1 MKVTINRL
9 DPTKVQLDITVSGE
23 DLAPFINKERDVIAH
38 RISIPGF
45 RKGHVPAKLIDAKV
59 GYGYILDRALD
70 GIVKN
75 FYQKALQEHK
85 DEIRPIDAPKISI
98 KDLPSKPGEDLAFD
112 AEVVVR
118 PDIDLPK
125 IEGVQ
130 IKVEMPEKD
139 EEKQVDEALTKLRH
153 NYSTLVETSALIKT
167 DNYLDMDLRV
177 FDGEKEIESKREMS
191 YRVGSSELPGLD
203 KTLRGMRKGEEAT
216 FTFTPKSGENK
227 GKELRAEVKV
237 NDVKREELPKLD
249 DEFAKEAS
257 EFDTVAELRAAIE
270 KQIGARRKA
279 EEANAAKEAF
289 INYLEGVDIPLP
301 KDMIKELAGEQ
312 IAKLGKDA
320 TKAQKAEI
328 TSELE
333 KAMKEQIVLDQ
344 LADDLGTEITEGDIT
359 RFLGITAQQFN
370 IPLAE
375 FVNMVIKNGQLEE
388 TISTARHQKAMVE
401 GMKKAD
407 FVDEKGGKVDLSS
420 FLGDEEE
427 EEKEKQ
433 ATGEARSMAAAS
445 LAAKQADEAGRQ
457 ASSSP
462 RPSKAKKGTAK
473 SGK

>member
-9 DPTKVQLDITVSGE
+9 DPTKVQLDITASGE

-75 FYQKALQEHK
+75 FYQKALQENK
-85 DEIRPIDAPKISI
+85 DEVRPIDAPQISI
-98 KDLPSKPGEDLAFD
+98 KNLPTKPGEDLSFEAQI
-112 AEVVVR
+112 VVR
-118 PDIDLPK
+118 PDISLPK
-125 IEGVQ
+125 IEGEE
-130 IKVEMPEKD
+130 IKVEVPKVD
-139 EEKQVDEALTKLRH
+139 EEKELDEALTKLRH

-167 DNYLDMDLRV
+167 DNYLDMDLKI
-177 FDGEKEIESKREMS
+177 FDGDKEIESKREPS
-191 YRVGSSELPGLD
+191 YRVGSSEIPGLD

-257 EFDTVAELRAAIE
+257 EFDTLSELKEAIE
-270 KQIGARRKA
+270 KQISARRNA
-279 EEANAAKEAF
+279 QVANAARDAF
-289 INYLEGVDIPLP
+289 MNYLEEVEIPLP
-301 KDMIKELAGEQ
+301 EDMIKSLADEQ

-320 TKAQKAEI
+320 TKSQKAEI
-328 TSELE
+328 TSEIE
-333 KAMKEQIVLDQ
+333 KAMEEQIVLDQ
-344 LADDLGTEITEGDIT
+344 LSDDLKTELTEGDIT

-370 IPLAE
+370 IPLPD
-375 FVNMVIKNGQLEE
+375 FINMVIKNGQFEE
-388 TISTARHQKAMVE
+388 TISTARHQKALVE

-407 FVDEKGGKVDLSS
+407 FVDEN
-420 FLGDEEE
+420 
-427 EEKEKQ
+427 
-433 ATGEARSMAAAS
+433 GES
-445 LAAKQADEAGRQ
+445 
-457 ASSSP
+457 
-462 RPSKAKKGTAK
+462 
-473 SGK
+473 

>member
-9 DPTKVQLDITVSGE
+9 DPTKVQLDITASGE

-75 FYQKALQEHK
+75 FYQKALQENK
-85 DEIRPIDAPKISI
+85 DEVRPIDAPQISI
-98 KDLPSKPGEDLAFD
+98 KNLPAKPGEDLSFEAQI
-112 AEVVVR
+112 VVR
-118 PDIDLPK
+118 PDISLPK
-125 IEGVQ
+125 IEGEE
-130 IKVEMPEKD
+130 IKVEVPKVD
-139 EEKQVDEALTKLRH
+139 EEKELDEALTKLRH

-167 DNYLDMDLRV
+167 DNYLDMDLKI
-177 FDGEKEIESKREMS
+177 FDGDKEIESKREPS
-191 YRVGSSELPGLD
+191 YRVGSSEIPGLD

-257 EFDTVAELRAAIE
+257 EFDTLSELKEAIE
-270 KQIGARRKA
+270 KQISARRNA
-279 EEANAAKEAF
+279 QVANAARDAF
-289 INYLEGVDIPLP
+289 MNYLEEVEIPLP
-301 KDMIKELAGEQ
+301 EDMIKSLADEQ

-320 TKAQKAEI
+320 TKSQKAEI
-328 TSELE
+328 TSEIE
-333 KAMKEQIVLDQ
+333 KAMEEQIVLDQ
-344 LADDLGTEITEGDIT
+344 LSDDLKTELTEGDIT

-370 IPLAE
+370 IPLPN
-375 FVNMVIKNGQLEE
+375 FINMVIKNGQFEE
-388 TISTARHQKAMVE
+388 TISTARHQKALVE

-407 FVDEKGGKVDLSS
+407 FVDENGEKLDLSS

-427 EEKEKQ
+427 EKKEKQ
-433 ATGEARSMAAAS
+433 ATDEARSMAAAS
-445 LAAKQADEAGRQ
+445 LAAKKTDEAGKQ
-457 ASSSP
+457 SSSGHV
-462 RPSKAKKGTAK
+462 SKSKKSSAK
-473 SGK
+473 SDK

>member
-9 DPTKVQLDITVSGE
+9 DPTKVQLDITASGE

-75 FYQKALQEHK
+75 FYQKALQENK
-85 DEIRPIDAPKISI
+85 DEVRPIDAPQISI
-98 KDLPSKPGEDLAFD
+98 KNLPAKPGEDLSFEAQI
-112 AEVVVR
+112 VVR
-118 PDIDLPK
+118 PDISLPK
-125 IEGVQ
+125 IEGEE
-130 IKVEMPEKD
+130 IKVEVPKAD
-139 EEKQVDEALTKLRH
+139 EEKELDEALTKLRH

-167 DNYLDMDLRV
+167 DNYLDMDLKI
-177 FDGEKEIESKREMS
+177 FDGDKETESKREPS
-191 YRVGSSELPGLD
+191 YRVGSSEIPGLD

-257 EFDTVAELRAAIE
+257 EFDTLSELKEAIE
-270 KQIGARRKA
+270 KQISARRNA
-279 EEANAAKEAF
+279 QVANAARDAF
-289 INYLEGVDIPLP
+289 MDYLEEVEIPLP
-301 KDMIKELAGEQ
+301 EDMIKGLADEQ

-320 TKAQKAEI
+320 TKSQKAEI
-328 TSELE
+328 TSEIE

-344 LADDLGTEITEGDIT
+344 LSDDLKTELTEGDIT

-370 IPLAE
+370 IPLPE
-375 FVNMVIKNGQLEE
+375 FINMVIKNGQFEE
-388 TISTARHQKAMVE
+388 TISTARHQKALVE

-407 FVDEKGGKVDLSS
+407 FVDENGEKLDLSS

-427 EEKEKQ
+427 EKKEKQ
-433 ATGEARSMAAAS
+433 ATDEARSMAAAS
-445 LAAKQADEAGRQ
+445 LAAKKTDEAGRQ
-457 ASSSP
+457 SSSGHA
-462 RPSKAKKGTAK
+462 SKSKKSSAK
-473 SGK
+473 SDK

>member
-9 DPTKVQLDITVSGE
+9 DPTKVQLDITASGE

-75 FYQKALQEHK
+75 FYQKALQENK
-85 DEIRPIDAPKISI
+85 DEVRPIDAPQISI
-98 KDLPSKPGEDLAFD
+98 KNLPAKPGEDLSFEAQI
-112 AEVVVR
+112 VVR
-118 PDIDLPK
+118 PDISLPK
-125 IEGVQ
+125 IEGEE
-130 IKVEMPEKD
+130 IKVEVPKVD
-139 EEKQVDEALTKLRH
+139 EEKELDEALTKLRH

-167 DNYLDMDLRV
+167 DNYLDMDLKI
-177 FDGEKEIESKREMS
+177 FDGDKETESKREPS
-191 YRVGSSELPGLD
+191 YRVGSSEIPGLD

-257 EFDTVAELRAAIE
+257 EFDTLSELKEAIK
-270 KQIGARRKA
+270 KQIGARRNA
-279 EEANAAKEAF
+279 QVANAARDAF
-289 INYLEGVDIPLP
+289 MDYLEEVEIPLP
-301 KDMIKELAGEQ
+301 EDMIKGLADEQ

-320 TKAQKAEI
+320 TKSQKAEI
-328 TSELE
+328 TSEIE

-344 LADDLGTEITEGDIT
+344 LSDDLKTELTEGDIT

-370 IPLAE
+370 IPLPD
-375 FVNMVIKNGQLEE
+375 FINMVIKNGQFEE
-388 TISTARHQKAMVE
+388 TISTARHQKALVE

-407 FVDEKGGKVDLSS
+407 FVDEDGEKLDLSS

-427 EEKEKQ
+427 EKKEKQ
-433 ATGEARSMAAAS
+433 ATDEARSMAAAS
-445 LAAKQADEAGRQ
+445 LAAKKTDEAGRQ
-457 ASSSP
+457 SSSGHV
-462 RPSKAKKGTAK
+462 SKSKKSSAK
-473 SGK
+473 SDK

>member
-9 DPTKVQLDITVSGE
+9 DPTKVQLDITASGE

-59 GYGYILDRALD
+59 GYSYILDRALE

-75 FYQKALQEHK
+75 FYQKALQENK
-85 DEIRPIDAPKISI
+85 DEVSPIDAPQISI
-98 KDLPSKPGEDLAFD
+98 TNHPAKPGEDLSFEAQI
-112 AEVVVR
+112 VVR
-118 PDIDLPK
+118 PDISLPK
-125 IEGVQ
+125 IEGEE
-130 IKVEMPEKD
+130 IKVEVPKVD
-139 EEKQVDEALTKLRH
+139 EEKELDDALTKLRH

-167 DNYLDMDLRV
+167 DNYLDMDLKI
-177 FDGEKEIESKREMS
+177 FDGDKEIESKREAS
-191 YRVGSSELPGLD
+191 YRVGSSEIPGLD

-257 EFDTVAELRAAIE
+257 EFDTLLELKEAIK
-270 KQIGARRKA
+270 KQISARRDA
-279 EEANAAKEAF
+279 QVANAARDAF
-289 INYLEGVDIPLP
+289 INYLEGIEIPLP
-301 KDMIKELAGEQ
+301 EDMIKSLSDEQ

-328 TSELE
+328 ISGLE
-333 KAMKEQIVLDQ
+333 KAMKEQVVLDQ
-344 LADDLGTEITEGDIT
+344 LSDDLKIELTEGDIT

-370 IPLAE
+370 IPLPE
-375 FVNMVIKNGQLEE
+375 FINMVIRNGQFEE
-388 TISTARHQKAMVE
+388 TISTARHQKALVE

-407 FVDEKGGKVDLSS
+407 FVDENGEKLDLSS

-427 EEKEKQ
+427 EKKEKQ
-433 ATGEARSMAAAS
+433 ATDEARSMAAAS
-445 LAAKQADEAGRQ
+445 LAAKKTDEAGKQ
-457 ASSSP
+457 SSKS
-462 RPSKAKKGTAK
+462 KKGSAK

>member
-9 DPTKVQLDITVSGE
+9 DPTKVQLDITASGE

-75 FYQKALQEHK
+75 FYQKALQENK
-85 DEIRPIDAPKISI
+85 DEVRPIDAPQISI
-98 KDLPSKPGEDLAFD
+98 KNLPAKPGEDLSFEAQI
-112 AEVVVR
+112 VVR
-118 PDIDLPK
+118 PDISLPK
-125 IEGVQ
+125 IEGEE
-130 IKVEMPEKD
+130 IKVEVPKAD
-139 EEKQVDEALTKLRH
+139 EEKELDEALTKLRH

-167 DNYLDMDLRV
+167 DNYLDMDLKI
-177 FDGEKEIESKREMS
+177 FDGDKETESKREPS
-191 YRVGSSELPGLD
+191 YRVGSSEIPGLD

-257 EFDTVAELRAAIE
+257 EFDTLSELKEAIK
-270 KQIGARRKA
+270 KQISARRNA
-279 EEANAAKEAF
+279 RVANAARDAF
-289 INYLEGVDIPLP
+289 MDYLEEVEIPLP
-301 KDMIKELAGEQ
+301 EDMIKGLADEQ

-320 TKAQKAEI
+320 TKSQKAEI
-328 TSELE
+328 TSEIE

-344 LADDLGTEITEGDIT
+344 LSDDLKTELTEGDIT

-370 IPLAE
+370 IPLPD
-375 FVNMVIKNGQLEE
+375 FINMVIKNGQFEE
-388 TISTARHQKAMVE
+388 TISTARHQKALVE

-407 FVDEKGGKVDLSS
+407 FVDENGEKLDLSS

-427 EEKEKQ
+427 EKKEKQ
-433 ATGEARSMAAAS
+433 ATDEARSMAAAS
-445 LAAKQADEAGRQ
+445 LAAKKTDEAGRQ
-457 ASSSP
+457 SSSGHV
-462 RPSKAKKGTAK
+462 SKSKKSSVK
-473 SGK
+473 SDK

>member
-9 DPTKVQLDITVSGE
+9 DPTKVQLDITASGE

-75 FYQKALQEHK
+75 FYQKALQENK
-85 DEIRPIDAPKISI
+85 DEVRPIDAPQISI
-98 KDLPSKPGEDLAFD
+98 KNLPAKPGEDLSFEAQI
-112 AEVVVR
+112 VVR
-118 PDIDLPK
+118 PDISLPK
-125 IEGVQ
+125 IEGEE
-130 IKVEMPEKD
+130 IKVEVPKVD
-139 EEKQVDEALTKLRH
+139 EEKELDEALTKLRH

-167 DNYLDMDLRV
+167 DNYLDMDLKI
-177 FDGEKEIESKREMS
+177 FDGDKETESKREPS
-191 YRVGSSELPGLD
+191 YRVGSSEIPGLD

-257 EFDTVAELRAAIE
+257 EFDTLSELKEAIK
-270 KQIGARRKA
+270 KQIGARRNA
-279 EEANAAKEAF
+279 RVANAARDAF
-289 INYLEGVDIPLP
+289 MDYLEEVEIPLP
-301 KDMIKELAGEQ
+301 EDMIKGLADEQ

-320 TKAQKAEI
+320 TKSQKAEI
-328 TSELE
+328 TSEIE

-344 LADDLGTEITEGDIT
+344 LSDDLKTELTEGDIT

-370 IPLAE
+370 IPLPD
-375 FVNMVIKNGQLEE
+375 FINMVIKNGQFEE
-388 TISTARHQKAMVE
+388 TISTARHQKALVE

-407 FVDEKGGKVDLSS
+407 FVDENGEKLDLSS

-427 EEKEKQ
+427 EKKEKQ
-433 ATGEARSMAAAS
+433 ATDEARSMAAAS
-445 LAAKQADEAGRQ
+445 LAAKKTDEAGRQ
-457 ASSSP
+457 SSSGHV
-462 RPSKAKKGTAK
+462 SKSKKSSAK
-473 SGK
+473 SDK

>member
-9 DPTKVQLDITVSGE
+9 DPTKVQLDITASGE

-75 FYQKALQEHK
+75 FYQKALQENK
-85 DEIRPIDAPKISI
+85 DEVRPIDAPQISI
-98 KDLPSKPGEDLAFD
+98 KNLPAKPGEDLSFEAQI
-112 AEVVVR
+112 VVR
-118 PDIDLPK
+118 PDISLPK
-125 IEGVQ
+125 IEGEE
-130 IKVEMPEKD
+130 IKVEVPKVD
-139 EEKQVDEALTKLRH
+139 EEKELDEALTKLRH

-167 DNYLDMDLRV
+167 DNYLDMDLKI
-177 FDGEKEIESKREMS
+177 FDGDKEIESKREPS
-191 YRVGSSELPGLD
+191 YRVGSSEIPGLD
-203 KTLRGMRKGEEAT
+203 KALRGMRKGEEAT

-257 EFDTVAELRAAIE
+257 EFDTLSELKEAIE
-270 KQIGARRKA
+270 KQISARRNA
-279 EEANAAKEAF
+279 QVANAARDAF
-289 INYLEGVDIPLP
+289 MNYLEEVEIPLP
-301 KDMIKELAGEQ
+301 EDMIKSLADEQ

-320 TKAQKAEI
+320 TKSQKAEI
-328 TSELE
+328 TSEIE
-333 KAMKEQIVLDQ
+333 KALEEQIVLDQ
-344 LADDLGTEITEGDIT
+344 LSDDLKTELTEGDIT

-370 IPLAE
+370 IPLPD
-375 FVNMVIKNGQLEE
+375 FINMVIKNGQFEE
-388 TISTARHQKAMVE
+388 TISTARHQKALVE

-407 FVDEKGGKVDLSS
+407 FVDENGEKLDLSS

-427 EEKEKQ
+427 EKKEKQ
-433 ATGEARSMAAAS
+433 ATDEARSMAAAS
-445 LAAKQADEAGRQ
+445 LAAKKTDEAGKQ
-457 ASSSP
+457 SSSGHV
-462 RPSKAKKGTAK
+462 SKSKKSSAK
-473 SGK
+473 SDK

>member
-9 DPTKVQLDITVSGE
+9 DPTKVQLDITASGE

-75 FYQKALQEHK
+75 FYQKALQENK
-85 DEIRPIDAPKISI
+85 DEVRPIDAPQISI
-98 KDLPSKPGEDLAFD
+98 KNLPAKPGEDLSFEAQI
-112 AEVVVR
+112 VVR
-118 PDIDLPK
+118 PDISLPK
-125 IEGVQ
+125 IEGEE
-130 IKVEMPEKD
+130 IKVEVPKVD
-139 EEKQVDEALTKLRH
+139 EEKELDEALTKLRH

-167 DNYLDMDLRV
+167 DNYLDMDLKI
-177 FDGEKEIESKREMS
+177 FDGDKEIESKREPS
-191 YRVGSSELPGLD
+191 YRVGSSEIPGLD

-216 FTFTPKSGENK
+216 FTFTSKSGENK

-257 EFDTVAELRAAIE
+257 EFDTLSELKEAIE
-270 KQIGARRKA
+270 KQISARRNA
-279 EEANAAKEAF
+279 QVANAARDAF
-289 INYLEGVDIPLP
+289 MNYLEEVEIPLP
-301 KDMIKELAGEQ
+301 EDMIKSLADEQ

-320 TKAQKAEI
+320 TKSQKAEI
-328 TSELE
+328 TSEIE
-333 KAMKEQIVLDQ
+333 KAMEEQIVLDQ
-344 LADDLGTEITEGDIT
+344 LSDDLKTELTEGDIT

-370 IPLAE
+370 IPLPD
-375 FVNMVIKNGQLEE
+375 FINMVIKNGQFEE
-388 TISTARHQKAMVE
+388 TISTARHQKALVE

-407 FVDEKGGKVDLSS
+407 FVDENGEKLDLSS

-427 EEKEKQ
+427 EKKEKQ
-433 ATGEARSMAAAS
+433 ATDEARSMAAAS
-445 LAAKQADEAGRQ
+445 LAAKKTDEAGKQ
-457 ASSSP
+457 SSSGHV
-462 RPSKAKKGTAK
+462 SKSKKSSAK
-473 SGK
+473 SDK

>member
-9 DPTKVQLDITVSGE
+9 DPTKVQLDITASGE

-75 FYQKALQEHK
+75 FYQKALQENK
-85 DEIRPIDAPKISI
+85 DEVRPIDAPQISI
-98 KDLPSKPGEDLAFD
+98 KNLPAKPGEDLSFEAQI
-112 AEVVVR
+112 VVR
-118 PDIDLPK
+118 PDISLPK
-125 IEGVQ
+125 IEGEE
-130 IKVEMPEKD
+130 IKVEVPKVD
-139 EEKQVDEALTKLRH
+139 EEKELDEALTKLRH

-167 DNYLDMDLRV
+167 DNYLDMDLKI
-177 FDGEKEIESKREMS
+177 FDGDKEIESKREPS
-191 YRVGSSELPGLD
+191 YRVGSSEIPGLD

-257 EFDTVAELRAAIE
+257 EFDTLSELKEAIE
-270 KQIGARRKA
+270 KQISARRNA
-279 EEANAAKEAF
+279 QVANAARDAF
-289 INYLEGVDIPLP
+289 MNYLEEVEIPLP
-301 KDMIKELAGEQ
+301 EDMIKSLADEQ

-320 TKAQKAEI
+320 TKSQKAEI
-328 TSELE
+328 TSEIE
-333 KAMKEQIVLDQ
+333 KAMEEQIALDQ
-344 LADDLGTEITEGDIT
+344 LSDDLKTELTEGDIT

-370 IPLAE
+370 IPLPD
-375 FVNMVIKNGQLEE
+375 FINMVIKNGQFEE
-388 TISTARHQKAMVE
+388 TISTARHQKALVE

-407 FVDEKGGKVDLSS
+407 FVDENGEKLDLSS

-427 EEKEKQ
+427 EKKEKQ
-433 ATGEARSMAAAS
+433 ATDEARSMAAAS
-445 LAAKQADEAGRQ
+445 LAAKKTDEAGKQ
-457 ASSSP
+457 SSSGHV
-462 RPSKAKKGTAK
+462 SKSKKSSAK
-473 SGK
+473 SDK

>member
-9 DPTKVQLDITVSGE
+9 DPTKVQLDITASGE

-75 FYQKALQEHK
+75 FYQKALQENK
-85 DEIRPIDAPKISI
+85 DEVRPIDAPQISI
-98 KDLPSKPGEDLAFD
+98 KNLPAKPGEDLSFEAQI
-112 AEVVVR
+112 VVR
-118 PDIDLPK
+118 PDISLPK
-125 IEGVQ
+125 IEGEE
-130 IKVEMPEKD
+130 IKVEVPKVD
-139 EEKQVDEALTKLRH
+139 EEKELDEALTKLRH

-167 DNYLDMDLRV
+167 DNYLDMDLKI
-177 FDGEKEIESKREMS
+177 FDGDKEIESKREPS
-191 YRVGSSELPGLD
+191 YRVGSSEIPGLD

-257 EFDTVAELRAAIE
+257 EFDTLSELKEAIE
-270 KQIGARRKA
+270 KQISARRNA
-279 EEANAAKEAF
+279 QVANAARDAF
-289 INYLEGVDIPLP
+289 MNYLEEVEIPLP
-301 KDMIKELAGEQ
+301 EDMIKSLADEQ

-320 TKAQKAEI
+320 TKSQKAEI
-328 TSELE
+328 TSEIE
-333 KAMKEQIVLDQ
+333 KAMEEQIVLDQ
-344 LADDLGTEITEGDIT
+344 LSDDLKTELTEGDIT

-370 IPLAE
+370 IPLPD
-375 FVNMVIKNGQLEE
+375 FINMVIKNGQFEE
-388 TISTARHQKAMVE
+388 TISTARHQKALVE

-407 FVDEKGGKVDLSS
+407 FVDENGEKLDLSS

-427 EEKEKQ
+427 EKKEKQ
-433 ATGEARSMAAAS
+433 ATDEARSMAAAS
-445 LAAKQADEAGRQ
+445 LAAKKTDEAGKQ
-457 ASSSP
+457 SSSGHV
-462 RPSKAKKGTAK
+462 SKSKKSSAK
-473 SGK
+473 SDK

>member
-9 DPTKVQLDITVSGE
+9 DPTKVQLDITASGE

-75 FYQKALQEHK
+75 FYQKALQENK
-85 DEIRPIDAPKISI
+85 DEVRPIDAPQISI
-98 KDLPSKPGEDLAFD
+98 KNLPAKPGEDLSFEAQI
-112 AEVVVR
+112 VVR
-118 PDIDLPK
+118 PDISLPK
-125 IEGVQ
+125 IEGEE
-130 IKVEMPEKD
+130 IKVEVPKVD
-139 EEKQVDEALTKLRH
+139 EEKELDEALTKLRH

-167 DNYLDMDLRV
+167 DNYLDMDLKI
-177 FDGEKEIESKREMS
+177 FDEDKEIESKREPS
-191 YRVGSSELPGLD
+191 YRVGSSEIPGLD
-203 KTLRGMRKGEEAT
+203 KALRGMRKGEEAT

-257 EFDTVAELRAAIE
+257 EFDTLSELKEAIE
-270 KQIGARRKA
+270 KQISARRNA
-279 EEANAAKEAF
+279 QVANAARDAF
-289 INYLEGVDIPLP
+289 MNYLEEVEIPLP
-301 KDMIKELAGEQ
+301 EDMIKSLADEQ

-320 TKAQKAEI
+320 TKSQKAEI
-328 TSELE
+328 TSEIE
-333 KAMKEQIVLDQ
+333 KALEEQIVLDQ
-344 LADDLGTEITEGDIT
+344 LSDDLKTELTEGDIT

-370 IPLAE
+370 IPLPD
-375 FVNMVIKNGQLEE
+375 FINMVIKNGQFEE
-388 TISTARHQKAMVE
+388 TISTARHQKALVE

-407 FVDEKGGKVDLSS
+407 FVDENGEKLDLSS

-427 EEKEKQ
+427 EKKEKQ
-433 ATGEARSMAAAS
+433 ATDEARSMAAAS
-445 LAAKQADEAGRQ
+445 LAAKKTDEAGKQ
-457 ASSSP
+457 SSSGHV
-462 RPSKAKKGTAK
+462 SKSKKSSAK
-473 SGK
+473 SDK

>member
-9 DPTKVQLDITVSGE
+9 DPTKVQLDITASGE

-59 GYGYILDRALD
+59 GYGYILDRAMD

-75 FYQKALQEHK
+75 FYQKALQENK
-85 DEIRPIDAPKISI
+85 NEVRPIDAPQISI
-98 KDLPSKPGEDLAFD
+98 NKLPEKPGEDLSFEAQ
-112 AEVVVR
+112 VVIR
-118 PDIDLPK
+118 PDITLPK
-125 IEGVQ
+125 IDGEQ
-130 IKVEMPEKD
+130 IKVEVPEVD
-139 EEKQVDEALTKLRH
+139 EEKELNEALTKLRH

-167 DNYLDMDLRV
+167 DNYVDMDLKV
-177 FDGEKEIESKREMS
+177 FDTDKEIESKREPS

-203 KTLRGMRKGEEAT
+203 KALRGMRKGEEAT
-216 FTFTPKSGENK
+216 FTFIPKSGENK

-257 EFDTVAELRAAIE
+257 EFDTVDELKEAIK
-270 KQIGARRKA
+270 KQISARRDALK
-279 EEANAAKEAF
+279 ANAAKEAF
-289 INYLEGVDIPLP
+289 MNYLEGVDIPLP
-301 KDMIKELAGEQ
+301 MDMIKSLSDEQ

-344 LADDLGTEITEGDIT
+344 LADDLNVEITEGDIT

-370 IPLAE
+370 IPLPE
-375 FVNMVIKNGQLEE
+375 FINMVIKNGQLEE

-407 FVDEKGGKVDLSS
+407 FVDKDGKKLDLSA

-427 EEKEKQ
+427 EEREKK
-433 ATGEARSMAAAS
+433 AMGEARSMAAAS
-445 LAAKQADEAGRQ
+445 LAAKKADEAGRE
-457 ASSSP
+457 ASSP
-462 RPSKAKKGTAK
+462 QKPSKSKKSSVK

>member
-9 DPTKVQLDITVSGE
+9 DPTKVQLDITASGE

-75 FYQKALQEHK
+75 FYQKALQENK
-85 DEIRPIDAPKISI
+85 DEVRPIDAPQISI
-98 KDLPSKPGEDLAFD
+98 KNLPAKPGEDLSFEAQI
-112 AEVVVR
+112 VVR
-118 PDIDLPK
+118 PDISLPK
-125 IEGVQ
+125 IEGEE
-130 IKVEMPEKD
+130 IKVEVPKVD
-139 EEKQVDEALTKLRH
+139 EEKELDEALTKLRH

-167 DNYLDMDLRV
+167 DNYLDMDLKI
-177 FDGEKEIESKREMS
+177 FDGDKEIESKREPS
-191 YRVGSSELPGLD
+191 YRVGSSEIPGLD

-257 EFDTVAELRAAIE
+257 EFDTLSELKEAIE
-270 KQIGARRKA
+270 KQISARRNA
-279 EEANAAKEAF
+279 QVANAARDAF
-289 INYLEGVDIPLP
+289 MNYLEEVEIPLP
-301 KDMIKELAGEQ
+301 EDMIKSLADEQ

-320 TKAQKAEI
+320 TKSQKAEI
-328 TSELE
+328 TSEIE
-333 KAMKEQIVLDQ
+333 KAMEEQIVLDQ
-344 LADDLGTEITEGDIT
+344 LSDDLKTELTEGDIT

-370 IPLAE
+370 IPLPD
-375 FVNMVIKNGQLEE
+375 FINMVIKNGQFEE
-388 TISTARHQKAMVE
+388 TISTARHQKALVE

-407 FVDEKGGKVDLSS
+407 FVDENGEKLDLSS

-427 EEKEKQ
+427 EKKEKQ
-433 ATGEARSMAAAS
+433 ATDEARSMAAAS
-445 LAAKQADEAGRQ
+445 LAAKKTDEAGKQ
-457 ASSSP
+457 SSSGHV
-462 RPSKAKKGTAK
+462 SKSKKNSAK
-473 SGK
+473 SDK

>member
-9 DPTKVQLDITVSGE
+9 DPTKVQLDITASGE

-70 GIVKN
+70 GIMKN
-75 FYQKALQEHK
+75 FYQKALQENK
-85 DEIRPIDAPKISI
+85 DEVRPIDAPQISI
-98 KDLPSKPGEDLAFD
+98 KNLPAKPGEDLSFEAQI
-112 AEVVVR
+112 VVR
-118 PDIDLPK
+118 PDISLPK
-125 IEGVQ
+125 IEGEE
-130 IKVEMPEKD
+130 IKVEVPKVD
-139 EEKQVDEALTKLRH
+139 EEKELDEALTKLRH

-167 DNYLDMDLRV
+167 DNYLDMDLKI
-177 FDGEKEIESKREMS
+177 FDGDKEIESKREPS
-191 YRVGSSELPGLD
+191 YRVGSSEIPGLD

-257 EFDTVAELRAAIE
+257 EFDTLSELKEAIE
-270 KQIGARRKA
+270 KQISARRNA
-279 EEANAAKEAF
+279 QVANAARDAF
-289 INYLEGVDIPLP
+289 MNYLEEVEIPLP
-301 KDMIKELAGEQ
+301 EDMIKSLADEQ

-320 TKAQKAEI
+320 TKSQKAEI
-328 TSELE
+328 TSEIE
-333 KAMKEQIVLDQ
+333 KAMEEQIVLDQ
-344 LADDLGTEITEGDIT
+344 LSDDLKTELTEGDIT

-370 IPLAE
+370 IPLPD
-375 FVNMVIKNGQLEE
+375 FINMVIKNGQFEE
-388 TISTARHQKAMVE
+388 TISTARHQKALVE

-407 FVDEKGGKVDLSS
+407 FVDENGEKLDLSS

-427 EEKEKQ
+427 EKKEKQ
-433 ATGEARSMAAAS
+433 ATDEARSMAAAS
-445 LAAKQADEAGRQ
+445 LAAKKTDEAGKQ
-457 ASSSP
+457 SSSGHV
-462 RPSKAKKGTAK
+462 SKSKKSSAK
-473 SGK
+473 SDK

>member
-9 DPTKVQLDITVSGE
+9 DPTKVQLDITASGE

-75 FYQKALQEHK
+75 FYQKALQENK
-85 DEIRPIDAPKISI
+85 DEVRPIDAPQISI
-98 KDLPSKPGEDLAFD
+98 KNLPAKPGEDLSFEAQI
-112 AEVVVR
+112 VVR
-118 PDIDLPK
+118 PDISLPK
-125 IEGVQ
+125 IEGEE
-130 IKVEMPEKD
+130 IKVEVPKVD
-139 EEKQVDEALTKLRH
+139 EEKELDEALTKLRH

-167 DNYLDMDLRV
+167 DNYLDMDLKI
-177 FDGEKEIESKREMS
+177 FDGDKEIESKREPS
-191 YRVGSSELPGLD
+191 YRVGSSEIPGLD
-203 KTLRGMRKGEEAT
+203 KALRGMRKGEEAT

-257 EFDTVAELRAAIE
+257 EFDTLSELKEAIE
-270 KQIGARRKA
+270 KQISARRNA
-279 EEANAAKEAF
+279 QVANAARDAF
-289 INYLEGVDIPLP
+289 MNYLEEVEIPLP
-301 KDMIKELAGEQ
+301 EDMIKSLADEQ

-320 TKAQKAEI
+320 TKSQKAEI
-328 TSELE
+328 TSEIE
-333 KAMKEQIVLDQ
+333 KAMEEQIVLDQ
-344 LADDLGTEITEGDIT
+344 LSDDLKTELTEGDIT

-370 IPLAE
+370 IPLPD
-375 FVNMVIKNGQLEE
+375 FINMVIKNGQFEE
-388 TISTARHQKAMVE
+388 TISTARHQKALVE

-407 FVDEKGGKVDLSS
+407 FVDENGEKLDLSS

-427 EEKEKQ
+427 EKKEKQ
-433 ATGEARSMAAAS
+433 ATDEARSMAAAS
-445 LAAKQADEAGRQ
+445 LAAKKTDEAGKQ
-457 ASSSP
+457 SSSGHV
-462 RPSKAKKGTAK
+462 SKSKKSSAK
-473 SGK
+473 SDK

>member
-9 DPTKVQLDITVSGE
+9 DPTKVQLDITASGE

-75 FYQKALQEHK
+75 FYQKALQENK
-85 DEIRPIDAPKISI
+85 DEVRPIDAPQISI
-98 KDLPSKPGEDLAFD
+98 KNLPAKPGEDLSFEAQI
-112 AEVVVR
+112 VVR
-118 PDIDLPK
+118 PDISLPK
-125 IEGVQ
+125 IEGEE
-130 IKVEMPEKD
+130 IKVEVPKVD
-139 EEKQVDEALTKLRH
+139 EEKELDEALTKLRH

-167 DNYLDMDLRV
+167 DNYLDMDLKI
-177 FDGEKEIESKREMS
+177 FDEDKEIESKREPS
-191 YRVGSSELPGLD
+191 YRVGSSEIPGLD

-257 EFDTVAELRAAIE
+257 EFDTLSELKEAIE
-270 KQIGARRKA
+270 KQISARRNA
-279 EEANAAKEAF
+279 QVANAARDAF
-289 INYLEGVDIPLP
+289 MNYLEEVEIPLP
-301 KDMIKELAGEQ
+301 EDMIKSLADEQ

-320 TKAQKAEI
+320 TKSQKAEI
-328 TSELE
+328 TSEIE
-333 KAMKEQIVLDQ
+333 KAMEEQIVLDQ
-344 LADDLGTEITEGDIT
+344 LSDDLKTELTEGDIT

-370 IPLAE
+370 IPLPD
-375 FVNMVIKNGQLEE
+375 FINMVIKNGQFEE
-388 TISTARHQKAMVE
+388 TISTARHQKALVE

-407 FVDEKGGKVDLSS
+407 FVDENGEKLDLSS

-427 EEKEKQ
+427 EKKEKQ
-433 ATGEARSMAAAS
+433 ATDEARSMAAAS
-445 LAAKQADEAGRQ
+445 LAAKKTDEAGKQ
-457 ASSSP
+457 SSSGHV
-462 RPSKAKKGTAK
+462 SKSKKSSAK
-473 SGK
+473 SDK

>member
-9 DPTKVQLDITVSGE
+9 DPTKVQLDITASGE

-75 FYQKALQEHK
+75 FYQKALQENK
-85 DEIRPIDAPKISI
+85 DEVRPIDAPQISI
-98 KDLPSKPGEDLAFD
+98 KNLPAKPGEDLSFEAQI
-112 AEVVVR
+112 VVR
-118 PDIDLPK
+118 PDISLPK
-125 IEGVQ
+125 IEGEE
-130 IKVEMPEKD
+130 IKVEVPKVD
-139 EEKQVDEALTKLRH
+139 EEKELDEALTKLRH

-167 DNYLDMDLRV
+167 DNYLDMDLKI
-177 FDGEKEIESKREMS
+177 FDGDKETESKREPS
-191 YRVGSSELPGLD
+191 YRVGSSEIPGLD

-257 EFDTVAELRAAIE
+257 EFDTLSELKEAIK
-270 KQIGARRKA
+270 KQIGARRNA
-279 EEANAAKEAF
+279 QVANAARDAF
-289 INYLEGVDIPLP
+289 MDYLEEVEIPLP
-301 KDMIKELAGEQ
+301 EDMIKGLADEQ

-320 TKAQKAEI
+320 TKSQKAEI
-328 TSELE
+328 TSEIE

-344 LADDLGTEITEGDIT
+344 LSDDLKTELTEGDIT

-370 IPLAE
+370 IPLPE
-375 FVNMVIKNGQLEE
+375 FINMVIKNGQFEE
-388 TISTARHQKAMVE
+388 TISTARHQKALVE

-407 FVDEKGGKVDLSS
+407 FVDENGGKLDLSS

-427 EEKEKQ
+427 EKKEKQ
-433 ATGEARSMAAAS
+433 ATDEARSMAAAS
-445 LAAKQADEAGRQ
+445 LAAKKTDEAGRQ
-457 ASSSP
+457 SSSGHV
-462 RPSKAKKGTAK
+462 SKSKKSSAK
-473 SGK
+473 SDK

>member
-9 DPTKVQLDITVSGE
+9 DPTKVQLDITASGE

-75 FYQKALQEHK
+75 FYQKALQENK
-85 DEIRPIDAPKISI
+85 DEVRPIDAPQISI
-98 KDLPSKPGEDLAFD
+98 KNLPAKPGEDLSFEAQI
-112 AEVVVR
+112 VVR
-118 PDIDLPK
+118 PDISLPK
-125 IEGVQ
+125 IEGEE
-130 IKVEMPEKD
+130 IKVEVPKVD
-139 EEKQVDEALTKLRH
+139 EEKELDDALTKLRH

-167 DNYLDMDLRV
+167 DNYLDMDLKI
-177 FDGEKEIESKREMS
+177 FDGDKEIESKREPS
-191 YRVGSSELPGLD
+191 YRVGSSEIPGLD

-257 EFDTVAELRAAIE
+257 EFDTLSELKEAIK
-270 KQIGARRKA
+270 KQISARREA
-279 EEANAAKEAF
+279 QVANAARDAF
-289 INYLEGVDIPLP
+289 INYLEGIEIPLP
-301 KDMIKELAGEQ
+301 EDMIKSLSDEQ

-344 LADDLGTEITEGDIT
+344 LSDDLKTELTEGDIT

-370 IPLAE
+370 IPLPE
-375 FVNMVIKNGQLEE
+375 FINMVIRNGQFEE
-388 TISTARHQKAMVE
+388 TISTARHQKALVE

-407 FVDEKGGKVDLSS
+407 FVDENGEKLDLSS

-427 EEKEKQ
+427 EQKEKQ
-433 ATGEARSMAAAS
+433 ATDEARSMAAAS
-445 LAAKQADEAGRQ
+445 LAAKKTDEAGKQ
-457 ASSSP
+457 SSKS
-462 RPSKAKKGTAK
+462 KKGSAK

>member
-9 DPTKVQLDITVSGE
+9 DPTKVQLDITASGE

-75 FYQKALQEHK
+75 FYQKALQENK
-85 DEIRPIDAPKISI
+85 DEVRPIDAPQISI
-98 KDLPSKPGEDLAFD
+98 KNLPAKPGEDLSFEAQI
-112 AEVVVR
+112 VVR
-118 PDIDLPK
+118 PDISLPK
-125 IEGVQ
+125 IEGEE
-130 IKVEMPEKD
+130 IKVEVPKVD
-139 EEKQVDEALTKLRH
+139 EEKELDEALTKLRH

-167 DNYLDMDLRV
+167 DNYLDMDLKI
-177 FDGEKEIESKREMS
+177 FDGDKEIESKREPS
-191 YRVGSSELPGLD
+191 YRVGSSEIPGLD

-257 EFDTVAELRAAIE
+257 EFDTLSELKEAIK
-270 KQIGARRKA
+270 KQISARRDA
-279 EEANAAKEAF
+279 QMANAARDAF
-289 INYLEGVDIPLP
+289 MNYLEEVEIPLP
-301 KDMIKELAGEQ
+301 EDMIKSLADEQ

-320 TKAQKAEI
+320 TKSQKAEI

-344 LADDLGTEITEGDIT
+344 LSDDLKTELTEGDIT

-370 IPLAE
+370 IPLPD
-375 FVNMVIKNGQLEE
+375 FINMVIKNGQFEE
-388 TISTARHQKAMVE
+388 TISTARHQKALVE

-407 FVDEKGGKVDLSS
+407 FVDENGEKLDLSS

-427 EEKEKQ
+427 EKKEKQ
-433 ATGEARSMAAAS
+433 ATDEARSMAAAS
-445 LAAKQADEAGRQ
+445 LAAKKTDEAGKQ
-457 ASSSP
+457 SSSGHV
-462 RPSKAKKGTAK
+462 SKSKKISAK
-473 SGK
+473 SDK

>member
-9 DPTKVQLDITVSGE
+9 DPTKVQLDITASGE

-38 RISIPGF
+38 RFSIPGF

-75 FYQKALQEHK
+75 FYQKALQENK
-85 DEIRPIDAPKISI
+85 DEVRPIDAPQISI
-98 KDLPSKPGEDLAFD
+98 TNLPAKPGEDLSFEAQI
-112 AEVVVR
+112 VVR
-118 PDIDLPK
+118 PDISLPK
-125 IEGVQ
+125 IEGEE
-130 IKVEMPEKD
+130 IKVEVPKVD
-139 EEKQVDEALTKLRH
+139 EEKELDDALTKLRH

-167 DNYLDMDLRV
+167 DNYLDMDLKI
-177 FDGEKEIESKREMS
+177 FDGDKEIESKREAS
-191 YRVGSSELPGLD
+191 YRVGSSEIPGLD

-257 EFDTVAELRAAIE
+257 EFDTLLELKEAIK
-270 KQIGARRKA
+270 KQISARREA
-279 EEANAAKEAF
+279 QVANAARDAF
-289 INYLEGVDIPLP
+289 INYLEGIEIPLP
-301 KDMIKELAGEQ
+301 EDMIKSLSDEQ

-344 LADDLGTEITEGDIT
+344 LSDDLKTELTEGDIT

-370 IPLAE
+370 IPLPE
-375 FVNMVIKNGQLEE
+375 FINMVIRNGQFEE
-388 TISTARHQKAMVE
+388 TISTARHQKALVE

-407 FVDEKGGKVDLSS
+407 FVDENGEKLDLSS

-427 EEKEKQ
+427 EKKEKQ
-433 ATGEARSMAAAS
+433 ATDEARSMAAAS
-445 LAAKQADEAGRQ
+445 LAAKKTDEAGKQ
-457 ASSSP
+457 SSKS
-462 RPSKAKKGTAK
+462 KKGSAK

>member
-9 DPTKVQLDITVSGE
+9 DPTKVQLDITASGE

-75 FYQKALQEHK
+75 FYQKALQENK
-85 DEIRPIDAPKISI
+85 DEVRPIDAPQISI
-98 KDLPSKPGEDLAFD
+98 KNLPAKPGEDLSFKAQI
-112 AEVVVR
+112 VVR
-118 PDIDLPK
+118 PDISLPK
-125 IEGVQ
+125 IEGEE
-130 IKVEMPEKD
+130 IKVEVPKVD
-139 EEKQVDEALTKLRH
+139 EEKELDEALTKLRH

-167 DNYLDMDLRV
+167 DNYLDMDLKI
-177 FDGEKEIESKREMS
+177 FDGDKEIESKREPS
-191 YRVGSSELPGLD
+191 YRVGSSEIPGLD

-257 EFDTVAELRAAIE
+257 EFDTLSELKEAIE
-270 KQIGARRKA
+270 KQISTRRNA
-279 EEANAAKEAF
+279 QVANAARDAF
-289 INYLEGVDIPLP
+289 MNYLEEVEIPLP
-301 KDMIKELAGEQ
+301 EDMIKSLADEQ

-320 TKAQKAEI
+320 TKSQKAEI
-328 TSELE
+328 TSEIE
-333 KAMKEQIVLDQ
+333 KAMEEQIVLDQ
-344 LADDLGTEITEGDIT
+344 LSDDLKTELTEGDIT

-370 IPLAE
+370 IPLPD
-375 FVNMVIKNGQLEE
+375 FINMVIKNGQFEE
-388 TISTARHQKAMVE
+388 TISTARHQKALVE

-407 FVDEKGGKVDLSS
+407 FVDENGEKLDLSS

-427 EEKEKQ
+427 EKKEKQ
-433 ATGEARSMAAAS
+433 ATDEARSMAAAS
-445 LAAKQADEAGRQ
+445 LAAKKTDEAGKQ
-457 ASSSP
+457 SSSGHV
-462 RPSKAKKGTAK
+462 SKSKKSSAK
-473 SGK
+473 SDK